1 MATGVFPEDPASHIP
16 RRSWILRSRTRVS
29 LFGGAV
35 GLAVAAITMATDRF
49 FYNSGQSPIIMMSA
63 SDVLAGLLVA
73 LLLIGILGRIVDRTA
88 AVKARLEMI
97 KEMNHHV
104 RNALQ
109 VIAYSAHSI
118 QDEQAIAMIN
128 DAAQHIDWALR
139 EILGSGFDKPMT
151 ERPQKSMPD
160 QRSA

>member
-1 MATGVFPEDPASHIP
+1 MPIGAPPEDPASHIP
-16 RRSWILRSRTRVS
+16 RRSWILRSKTRVG
-29 LFGGAV
+29 LFGALA
-35 GLAVAAITMATDRF
+35 GLVLTAFTSAADWF
-49 FYNSGQSPIIMMSA
+49 FYRTGQSPMIMLIA
-63 SDVLAGLLVA
+63 SDALAGLLVA
-73 LLLIGILGRIVDRTA
+73 LLLIGILDRIVDRTA

-139 EILGSGFDKPMT
+139 EILGSGFNNSISEK
-151 ERPQKSMPD
+151 PQKNMPD